1 MKKVSK
7 VLLTAVLAA
16 AVAGCSGSGS
26 ADTSK
31 DHLARIK
38 EAGVLK
44 VGLEGDWQ
52 PFSYETADGELVG
65 YDVEVAQGIAEY
77 LGVKI
82 EITPTPWDG
91 LFLAMESDVI
101 DMVVNGVDITEE
113 RSKTY
118 DFSDPYAYDHTVLIV
133 RDDNTEIK
141 SFEDLKGKKT
151 ANSIGS
157 TYMELGEQYGD
168 ILRHPGN
175 NVDAQDDGNTV
186 SDPVDGDLFTDPHQE
201 GTSCG
206 ESSNDHD
213 DIQGIELFQK
223 SLTSES
229 DRHCRTFKQCKS
241 YCQITG
247 DVCNF
252 LSSVFSFFLQFLK
265 FRKCDRQ
272 ELNDNGCS
280 NIYCNVKCEY
290 GHGTE

>member
-16 AVAGCSGSGS
+16 TVAGCSGSGS

-157 TYMELGEQYGD
+157 TYMELGEQYGARWFTAGARSKKGHPHHPLY
-168 ILRHPGN
+168 LRKDS
-175 NVDAQDDGNTV
+175 VLEAFDAAEYAEN
-186 SDPVDGDLFTDPHQE
+186 
-201 GTSCG
+201 
-206 ESSNDHD
+206 
-213 DIQGIELFQK
+213 
-223 SLTSES
+223 LTKE
-229 DRHCRTFKQCKS
+229 R
-241 YCQITG
+241 
-247 DVCNF
+247 
-252 LSSVFSFFLQFLK
+252 
-265 FRKCDRQ
+265 
-272 ELNDNGCS
+272 
-280 NIYCNVKCEY
+280 
-290 GHGTE
+290 

>member
-65 YDVEVAQGIAEY
+65 YDVEVAKGIAEY

-157 TYMELGEQYGD
+157 TYMELGEQYGAEVNGVD
-168 ILRHPGN
+168 TLGETLDLVKN
-175 NVDAQDDGNTV
+175 GKVDATINAQSSFEDYMKNEGGPFIVVDEAAGTAYGIPLVKGDDNASLRAEINKALADMRDSGKLAELSV
-186 SDPVDGDLFTDPHQE
+186 KYFGD
-201 GTSCG
+201 
-206 ESSNDHD
+206 
-213 DIQGIELFQK
+213 
-223 SLTSES
+223 
-229 DRHCRTFKQCKS
+229 DRT
-241 YCQITG
+241 
-247 DVCNF
+247 NP
-252 LSSVFSFFLQFLK
+252 
-265 FRKCDRQ
+265 
-272 ELNDNGCS
+272 
-280 NIYCNVKCEY
+280 
-290 GHGTE
+290 